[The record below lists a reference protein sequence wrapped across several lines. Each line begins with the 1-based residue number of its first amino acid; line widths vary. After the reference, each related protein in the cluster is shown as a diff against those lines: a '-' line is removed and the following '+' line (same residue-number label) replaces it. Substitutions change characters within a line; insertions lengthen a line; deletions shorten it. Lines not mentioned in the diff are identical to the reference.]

1 MRNPASINISLLEQT
16 KCIKFIYATEMSQK
30 VNDLQTG
37 KKDLQ
42 LLAVAS
48 LHDML
53 QGHSKYYSYE
63 PTFAEARWNP
73 VLILHSSGSTGTM
86 FRPWNLCY
94 KKR

>member
-16 KCIKFIYATEMSQK
+16 ECTKFMYATEMFPK
-30 VNDLQTG
+30 VHDLQTG

-53 QGHSKYYSYE
+53 QGHSKHYPYE

-86 FRPWNLCY
+86 FRP
-94 KKR
+94 